1 MVAATKNKR
10 GRPVDKR
17 YQTALEIS
25 IESKDYNPTVST
37 RTIQNS
43 VNAELFE
50 CLMIERDCS
59 LEMHQFFYTR
69 EGNTKNKGIAEQIG
83 RMMREGLIS
92 DDQALRLA
100 QMCIDAYSKGRS
112 SKELEK
118 GLREYRLGKRP
129 KVIFNFWFGHA
140 PGDKSCNL

>member
-10 GRPVDKR
+10 GRPADER
-17 YQTALEIS
+17 YQRALKINNFS
-25 IESKDYNPTVST
+25 NDYNPAVST

-50 CLMIERDCS
+50 CLMKERECS
-59 LEMHQFFYTR
+59 REMHRFFYTC
-69 EGNTKNKGIAEQIG
+69 EGNTKHKGIAEQIG

-92 DDQALRLA
+92 DDQALELA
-100 QMCIDAYSKGRS
+100 QICIDAYSRGKT

-118 GLREYRLGKRP
+118 WLREYRLGKTRASTES
-129 KVIFNFWFGHA
+129 H
-140 PGDKSCNL
+140 L